1 MPGKGFGVGVALVH
15 GDFEMLDPLA
25 LQQGEHL
32 LLREH
37 PLIQILLVERIHV
50 LAVTAQGVA
59 AAALFDLDAAVRKP
73 EGLQGFTEV
82 AGRELGNPTA
92 DFGDFHE
99 FRLLLRIGF
108 GLGGFLCEI
117 RVAVGVGY
125 DRVEGDLA
133 GPVEF
138 DLGPVGSVLGEGPVR
153 GFDLFEDPSDPLGE
167 HGRIVGHAGTRGVVV
182 HRIDPAAL
190 YEQFRVATV
199 QLLVEL
205 VGAVVRGLALPRFV
219 DLFQDFLGFVGE
231 AHFAER
237 GQGQLFRIKVVLD
250 PVALPFRVGV
260 DHGPAAS
267 QAAYDG
273 VAVKIDFLV
282 VQHLFK
288 QLGAGDE
295 NALALALVVGLN
307 QKLQAFRV
315 HVLRRVK
322 QGRLLILNA
331 LLQIAPID

>member
-1 MPGKGFGVGVALVH
+1 MW
-15 GDFEMLDPLA
+15 
-25 LQQGEHL
+25 
-32 LLREH
+32 
-37 PLIQILLVERIHV
+37 
-50 LAVTAQGVA
+50 
-59 AAALFDLDAAVRKP
+59 
-73 EGLQGFTEV
+73 
-82 AGRELGNPTA
+82 
-92 DFGDFHE
+92 
-99 FRLLLRIGF
+99 
-108 GLGGFLCEI
+108 
-117 RVAVGVGY
+117 
-125 DRVEGDLA
+125 
-133 GPVEF
+133 
-138 DLGPVGSVLGEGPVR
+138 
-153 GFDLFEDPSDPLGE
+153 
-167 HGRIVGHAGTRGVVV
+167 
-182 HRIDPAAL
+182 
-190 YEQFRVATV
+190 QFRVAAV

-315 HVLRRVK
+315 HVLRRIK

-331 LLQIAPID
+331 LLQIAPIN